1 MKLLKKENLPGLTI
15 CGQEHEMQIL
25 QQLSEH
31 FNNLSKKN
39 ENDADLDV
47 EDVFSVRNV
56 SAVLGDATENETEQE
71 RKIRLGEMT
80 PFGTVLVANQIRYN
94 RFTKKIFILMN
105 LDLQSF

>member
-1 MKLLKKENLPGLTI
+1 MTI

-39 ENDADLDV
+39 KIDADLDV
-47 EDVFSVRNV
+47 ESDFSIGNV
-56 SAVLGDATENETEQE
+56 SAVLSDDPENETEQE

-80 PFGTVLVANQIRYN
+80 PFGTVLQANQIRYN
-94 RFTKKIFILMN
+94 GFTKINSNEFRISIILM
-105 LDLQSF
+105 F